1 MATIPN
7 QCFISMGNKGT
18 VWRGSDVSLAESMYA
33 DLCSANEGS
42 GVTVTLTV
50 RHGSGPV
57 SVRTNCN
64 FNSNSHAEIN
74 R

>member
-33 DLCSANEGS
+33 GLCRANEGS

-50 RHGSGPV
+50 RNGDLLT
-57 SVRTNCN
+57 VRTNCN